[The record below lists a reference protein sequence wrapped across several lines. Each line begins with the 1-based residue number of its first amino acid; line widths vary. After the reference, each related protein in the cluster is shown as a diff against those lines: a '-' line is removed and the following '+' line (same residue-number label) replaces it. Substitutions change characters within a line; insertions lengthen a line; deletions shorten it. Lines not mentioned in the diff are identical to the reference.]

1 MVKRPQLPML
11 RISHLSSAMSDWKLT
26 LARSVAGKGTA
37 INDDVGVDL
46 IATIGAHQHCEA

>member
-46 IATIGAHQHCEA
+46 IATMCAPAL